1 MIWLKSRRRRKS
13 SPIAGR
19 GTRWRFKALSSPS
32 RDTPRPYP
40 APCARRRPAGQTV
53 SADIPPSTS
62 GASPWAKSPC
72 ARTTAS
78 PAPASARRC
87 QTGRADTCRTHFCR
101 RSPPAFS
108 PPDGKTAPR
117 SPSSARCGFRIP
129 SSVRPQTARPA
140 RWRTVSRHADH
151 RRFGAVPG
159 AAGCIIHISK
169 TSRAACAARDASGVF
184 LNRIRPRNRR
194 EFRC

>member
-13 SPIAGR
+13 APIAGR

-40 APCARRRPAGQTV
+40 APV
-53 SADIPPSTS
+53 
-62 GASPWAKSPC
+62 
-72 ARTTAS
+72 
-78 PAPASARRC
+78 SARRC
-87 QTGRADTCRTHFCR
+87 QTGRADMCRTHFCR
-101 RSPPAFS
+101 HSPPAFR

-117 SPSSARCGFRIP
+117 SPSSARCGFRTP

-140 RWRTVSRHADH
+140 RQHAVSRHADH

-159 AAGCIIHISK
+159 AAGCIIRISK
-169 TSRAACAARDASGVF
+169 TSRAAYAARDASGVF